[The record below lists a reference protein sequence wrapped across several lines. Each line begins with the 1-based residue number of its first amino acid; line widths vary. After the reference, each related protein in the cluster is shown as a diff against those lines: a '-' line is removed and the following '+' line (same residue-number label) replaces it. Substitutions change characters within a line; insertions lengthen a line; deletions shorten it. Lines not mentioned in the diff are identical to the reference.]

1 MKKVNLLKYYTFIY
15 TISSDGRNIFSD
27 KCVVANNVIT
37 FVLEYYSGTRVQ
49 NNYWSYDKD
58 ITIVLLWL

>member
-49 NNYWSYDKD
+49 NNY
-58 ITIVLLWL
+58 